1 MKYINVKAIKTTK
14 KFIPIKENKNMGN
27 IANKVKI
34 ILVLKRENLLI
45 NK

>member
-1 MKYINVKAIKTTK
+1 MKYINVKIVKTTK
-14 KFIPIKENKNMGN
+14 KFIPIKENKNIGN

-34 ILVLKRENLLI
+34 TLVLERENLLI